1 MRPESAVL
9 IGGAFNVVFAA
20 FHVSFWRLFRWRAE
34 LQKLTSLNRA
44 IVQVLN
50 LSLTFAFIVFAYVSL
65 LHSEEMLATPL
76 GRSLLFLI
84 AAFWYLQ
91 AAEQIVFFGLRRP
104 LSIAFFVIFVIGG
117 TLYAGSLWT

>member
-65 LHSEEMLATPL
+65 LHSEEMLAMPL

-84 AAFWYLQ
+84 AAFWYLR